1 MHTKAL
7 AEFIINTPTK
17 QIPAAVLDGSRHAI
31 VDTLGCALAGSL
43 EPIAHILNDWI
54 ADLGAR
60 PQASVWGSS
69 LKTSPAEAAFANGT
83 LSHALDFDD
92 SLPSL
97 HGHPS
102 ATIAPAALA
111 VAEVVGASGADTLA
125 AYALGL
131 EVAGAIG
138 RAIGPGH
145 YVRGWHNTA
154 TVGTF
159 AATAAAAR
167 LWKLNTEQLQIA
179 WGLAASQMS
188 GLVQNFGTMTKP
200 FHAGHAARSGVL
212 AAWMAHKG
220 FTANPQIFDGAS
232 SIFSTYG
239 TGDGQDLGSLI
250 PSLGNPWQITA
261 PGIYVKRWPC
271 CYCNHRPVG
280 GLLQLINEHNIQ
292 PDEVTAIEVGFVRGS
307 DDALISTNPQTGL
320 EGKFSIEY
328 VAAATV
334 LDRKLVLNTFTDA
347 MVQRPA
353 IRQLM
358 SKTRRYRVDDPNFYT
373 SKTGYTDIAITT
385 TRGHFPMRVTE
396 VSGSPQWPM
405 TEEER
410 QEKFMGCASLA
421 LGEQAS
427 ATLLHELQR
436 FATLPS
442 LTTLV
447 TAPITR

>member
-1 MHTKAL
+1 
-7 AEFIINTPTK
+7 
-17 QIPAAVLDGSRHAI
+17 
-31 VDTLGCALAGSL
+31 
-43 EPIAHILNDWI
+43 
-54 ADLGAR
+54 
-60 PQASVWGSS
+60 
-69 LKTSPAEAAFANGT
+69 
-83 LSHALDFDD
+83 
-92 SLPSL
+92 
-97 HGHPS
+97 
-102 ATIAPAALA
+102 
-111 VAEVVGASGADTLA
+111 
-125 AYALGL
+125 
-131 EVAGAIG
+131 
-138 RAIGPGH
+138 
-145 YVRGWHNTA
+145 
-154 TVGTF
+154 
-159 AATAAAAR
+159 
-167 LWKLNTEQLQIA
+167 
-179 WGLAASQMS
+179 
-188 GLVQNFGTMTKP
+188 
-200 FHAGHAARSGVL
+200 
-212 AAWMAHKG
+212 MAHKG

-250 PSLGNPWQITA
+250 PSLGNPWQINA

-280 GLLQLINEHNIQ
+280 GLLQLINKHNIQ
-292 PDEVTAIEVGFVRGS
+292 PDEVTAIEIGFVRGS

-385 TRGHFPMRVTE
+385 TRSHFPMRVTE

>member
-1 MHTKAL
+1 
-7 AEFIINTPTK
+7 
-17 QIPAAVLDGSRHAI
+17 
-31 VDTLGCALAGSL
+31 
-43 EPIAHILNDWI
+43 
-54 ADLGAR
+54 
-60 PQASVWGSS
+60 
-69 LKTSPAEAAFANGT
+69 
-83 LSHALDFDD
+83 
-92 SLPSL
+92 
-97 HGHPS
+97 
-102 ATIAPAALA
+102 
-111 VAEVVGASGADTLA
+111 
-125 AYALGL
+125 
-131 EVAGAIG
+131 
-138 RAIGPGH
+138 
-145 YVRGWHNTA
+145 
-154 TVGTF
+154 
-159 AATAAAAR
+159 
-167 LWKLNTEQLQIA
+167 
-179 WGLAASQMS
+179 
-188 GLVQNFGTMTKP
+188 
-200 FHAGHAARSGVL
+200 
-212 AAWMAHKG
+212 
-220 FTANPQIFDGAS
+220 
-232 SIFSTYG
+232 
-239 TGDGQDLGSLI
+239 
-250 PSLGNPWQITA
+250 
-261 PGIYVKRWPC
+261 
-271 CYCNHRPVG
+271 
-280 GLLQLINEHNIQ
+280 LLQLINKHNIQ
-292 PDEVTAIEVGFVRGS
+292 PDEVTAIEIGFVRGS